1 MSIFDVECPIFDR
14 LGLITRYHHLTTS
27 KEVFPF
33 IENSTVLMAQFKMT
47 NLVKESG
54 FDSIASLN
62 NPNLREFIG
71 LPQTDRTNRNLT
83 ISTDISGLRYGPYQ
97 R

>member
-1 MSIFDVECPIFDR
+1 
-14 LGLITRYHHLTTS
+14 
-27 KEVFPF
+27 
-33 IENSTVLMAQFKMT
+33 MAQFKMT

-71 LPQTDRTNRNLT
+71 LPQIDRANRNLT
-83 ISTDISGLRYGPYQ
+83 ISTDISGINFQ
-97 R
+97 E